1 MREIIMTISLQ
12 KGLLIFGALAV
23 VVVLGVL
30 ALNKPSQADEPV
42 LGPGYRTANLDI
54 EGMT

>member
-1 MREIIMTISLQ
+1 MTISTP
-12 KGLLIFGALAV
+12 KILLLMGALAIG
-23 VVVLGVL
+23 VVLVVF
-30 ALNKPSQADEPV
+30 ALTNRPQADEPV

>member
-30 ALNKPSQADEPV
+30 ALNKPSQAEEPV

>member
-1 MREIIMTISLQ
+1 MMTMSLQ
-12 KGLLIFGALAV
+12 KILLLLGALAIGA
-23 VVVLGVL
+23 VLVVL
-30 ALNKPSQADEPV
+30 ALTSRPQADEPV